1 MATNNEEPIKKTITR
16 WETRENLL
24 RQASELVDYYT
35 ELKKMLDDCD
45 INEMPEEIVIS
56 ANSALDWLLEL
67 VDYYT
72 ELKKMLDDCDINEM
86 PEEIVISANSA
97 LDWLLEVVFF
107 NPPWGL
113 EELHG
118 YLHPEYWDDV
128 DLDEMEDD
136 EIDE

>member
-24 RQASELVDYYT
+24 RQAS
-35 ELKKMLDDCD
+35 
-45 INEMPEEIVIS
+45 
-56 ANSALDWLLEL
+56 EL